1 MLRINKGAVFAI
13 ANMYVSGNGVEQNLH
28 KAAEWYQKAVDM
40 GDKEAVEY
48 LEQLK
53 ELGYVS
59 N

>member
-13 ANMYVSGNGVEQNLH
+13 ANMYVSCKGVEQNLH
-28 KAAEWYQKAVDM
+28 KAAEWYQKVVDM
-40 GDKEAVEY
+40 GVKGAVEY